1 MIELP
6 HFSRRRAVLAAMASG
21 ASSLGAFH
29 GLTYAQ
35 AFPNRPIKLLVPVAA
50 GGGTDLVA
58 RVVADALSRSMG
70 QSWVVNN
77 QSGAGGQIASQA
89 TASAAA
95 DGYNLMVGYV
105 STHGTLPAVRKLPY
119 DTQKDFSYIG
129 MIGGAPNVLVSNQ
142 ASGPQ
147 TFQQFLTNVRANP
160 GKASFGSAGAGT
172 ITHLVFERLKAAT
185 KTFVVHVPYRG
196 IAPVMTDLLANQ
208 IQFAMP
214 GLAGAFNHIRS
225 GKVTALAV
233 TGPRRHPLLPEVPTL
248 KELGLPD
255 FEAVQWV
262 GIMGPA
268 GMPADVSQKLTASL
282 NEVLKQKTLAEKLTS
297 EGIELM
303 PMSVEAFRSY
313 VAADFVRWRDVV
325 KNRDIKESLI

>member
-1 MIELP
+1 MVELP
-6 HFSRRRAVLAAMASG
+6 QHSRRRVLWTALASG
-21 ASSLGAFH
+21 ACSLAGFP
-29 GLTYAQ
+29 GLAHAQ

-70 QSWVVNN
+70 QTWVVQN

-89 TASAAA
+89 TALAAA
-95 DGYNLMVGYV
+95 DGYNLMLGYV

-119 DTQKDFSYIG
+119 DTQKDFTYIG
-129 MIGGAPNVLVSNQ
+129 MIGGAPNVLVSN
-142 ASGPQ
+142 AAGGPQ
-147 TFQQFLTNVRANP
+147 SFQQFLSEVRANP
-160 GKASFGSAGAGT
+160 GKASFGSAGLGT

-185 KTFVVHVPYRG
+185 NTSIVHVPYRG
-196 IAPVMTDLLANQ
+196 VAPVMNDLLANQ
-208 IQFAMP
+208 IQYAMP
-214 GLAGAFNHIRS
+214 GLAGALNHIRS
-225 GKVTALAV
+225 GKVTALVV

-268 GMPADVSQKLTASL
+268 GIPADVSQKLSASL
-282 NEVLKQKTLAEKLTS
+282 NEVLKQKELADKLTS
-297 EGIELM
+297 EGIETM
-303 PMSVEAFRSY
+303 PMSAEAFRSY

-325 KNRDIKESLI
+325 KKGDIKES

>member
-1 MIELP
+1 LGG
-6 HFSRRRAVLAAMASG
+6 FTGLAQ
-21 ASSLGAFH
+21 
-29 GLTYAQ
+29 AQ

-70 QSWVVNN
+70 QTWVVQN

-89 TASAAA
+89 TAQAAP
-95 DGYNLMVGYV
+95 DGYNLMLGYV
-105 STHGTLPAVRKLPY
+105 STHGTLPALRKLPY
-119 DTQKDFSYIG
+119 DTEKDFSYIG
-129 MIGGAPNVLVSNQ
+129 MIGGAPNVLVSN
-142 ASGPQ
+142 AVGGAQ
-147 TFQQFLTNVRANP
+147 TFQQFLSEVRANP
-160 GKASFGSAGAGT
+160 GKASFGSAGIGT

-185 KTFVVHVPYRG
+185 KTFIVHVPYRG
-196 IAPVMTDLLANQ
+196 VAPVMNDLLANQ
-208 IQFAMP
+208 IQYAMP
-214 GLAGAFNHIRS
+214 GLAGALNHIRS
-225 GKVTALAV
+225 GKVKALVV

-268 GMPADVSQKLTASL
+268 GIPADVSQKLTASL
-282 NEVLKQKTLAEKLTS
+282 NDVLKQKDLAEKLTS
-297 EGIELM
+297 EGIEVM

-325 KNRDIKESLI
+325 KRGDIKESST